1 LANKIFKG
9 NKKAFQKMLCGA
21 LAVTL
26 AATVAVPKL
35 TNRTDLN
42 VSADALTDET
52 AADTTEEA
60 TETDTAETETTAAA
74 DSTTAAADTAE
85 VNESFVPEGV
95 EAEIIETVEN
105 DEIYGH
111 KKIAESDTHELYF
124 KEDTLSILVRDKST
138 GAIMESTVRDGLN
151 DGANNATWTGYMESG
166 IVFTYMVGQNDKNQA
181 DLVNQQPEKNITY
194 TDNGF
199 SAEVFYSALGLGYTL
214 TVSLDGS
221 QVIAEIPDDSIREE
235 VDGTYFG
242 EISVYPMLGYTY
254 LGSRDGYMLIPDGN
268 GALIN
273 LDDKEGRFNG
283 GFSSMIYGDDS
294 GIRDSSVVSLLWD
307 EYETVTDSE
316 RVMAPIF
323 GMVHTDSQMA
333 VLGIVE
339 DGEERASIEGV
350 PNGVSINYN
359 RIFAKFIKRK
369 IYTQPTSNG
378 SSGSIEQAET
388 ARTKTNIKIRY
399 CFTGGDE
406 ASYAGLATAYR
417 NYLLDSGEIVQRD
430 NSYNTRIDF
439 LGTDRE
445 DFLIFKKEVV
455 MTTVGDIEEIY
466 DDLTQNNVS
475 SIFTLYKG
483 WQDGGIYN
491 LPVTSYSASKQIDG
505 TSALTDLITS
515 SAEKGIQMYLYQD
528 ALRINPY
535 DNNTTFNVMKRVDK
549 RVFEEDTYKD
559 VFETFQYILPTQSG
573 KNVNSLA
580 KSMSKKGLTNM
591 ALTGTTYNLSSYT
604 YSGKY
609 YTRVD
614 SKKAYDSQMETL
626 SESMTLALEQ
636 PSAYQWKYMS
646 AFVDMPTGTSS
657 YVYEDEE
664 VPFLSMTLRGVVPMY
679 SDYVNFEANKEE
691 FFLNLVDMGIYPSF
705 YITKEDSS
713 KLIYTNSNDI
723 YSSKYDVYRDTI
735 ISYDEQLKQVNE
747 EIGDGYIVNR
757 EYLDDKNEV
766 VKVTYDN
773 GKAVYVNYSEDNVT
787 VDGVSLDGL
796 SYKVGEA

>member
-1 LANKIFKG
+1 MANKIFKG